1 MLEEIVAAETI
12 SWLMNSLLH
21 CFCLN
26 LLPTRN
32 PRAGIFCFRL
42 HEAPFFAVSRF
53 VSHIPESK
61 IYFYLVYS
69 LRVGWLCLYLYPR
82 SLTCDSSRNN

>member
-32 PRAGIFCFRL
+32 PSAEIFNYTPVFCFVIVTFRK
-42 HEAPFFAVSRF
+42 VSYNF
-53 VSHIPESK
+53 
-61 IYFYLVYS
+61 
-69 LRVGWLCLYLYPR
+69 
-82 SLTCDSSRNN
+82 